1 MKSMTGYGRFQI
13 ECDGREIAVEVKSV
27 NHRFLDISC
36 RLPRHLL
43 FLEDSMR
50 KGVGA
55 RLSRGH
61 VDVFVSYTNHREDAR
76 EVHVDTSLA
85 LAYRSAYQEL
95 AQAVGKT
102 ADISLS
108 EYARMPDVL
117 RVEERAEDQDA
128 VKELFVRALDGALC
142 ALCDMREMEG
152 ANMRLDILE
161 KVARIEEIR
170 NQAAVRAPLVVT
182 EYKDKLHQR
191 IAALAEGEIDEARLV
206 TEVAIFADRAAI
218 DEELVRLISHID
230 QIRAAVDLK
239 EPVGRKL
246 DFLVQELNREVNT
259 IGSKASDSAIAQM
272 VVEAKGEI
280 EKLREQVQNIE

>member
-1 MKSMTGYGRFQI
+1 MKSMTGYGRCQI
-13 ECDGREIAVEVKSV
+13 ERDGREMAVEVKTV

-43 FLEDSMR
+43 FLEDAMR
-50 KGVGA
+50 KGVSA
-55 RLSRGH
+55 RLARGH

-76 EVHVDTSLA
+76 EVHVDTALA
-85 LAYRSAYQEL
+85 LAYRSAYQALGEAL
-95 AQAVGKT
+95 GKSNE
-102 ADISLS
+102 ISLV
-108 EYARMPDVL
+108 EYARMPDVM

-128 VKELFVRALDGALC
+128 VRELFLEALDGALC
-142 ALCDMREMEG
+142 ALCEMREMEG

-161 KVARIEEIR
+161 KIGAIEAIR
-170 NQAAVRAPLVVT
+170 EVIAQRAPSVVE
-182 EYKDKLHQR
+182 EYREKLHQR
-191 IAALAEGEIDEARLV
+191 IAALTEGEIDEARLV

-218 DEELVRLISHID
+218 DEELVRLVSHTG
-230 QIRAAVDLK
+230 QIRATVDMK

-259 IGSKASDSAIAQM
+259 IGSKASDAAIAQK